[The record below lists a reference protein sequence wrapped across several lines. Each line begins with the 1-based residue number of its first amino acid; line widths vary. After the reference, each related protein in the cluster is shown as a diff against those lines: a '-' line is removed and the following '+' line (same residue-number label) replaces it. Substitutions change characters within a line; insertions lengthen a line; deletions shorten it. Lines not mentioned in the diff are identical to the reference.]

1 MKFKINLKDF
11 YKSLNKSFWPFFE
24 NKSFIR
30 ISFGG
35 AGSGKSFSTFQEMVY
50 KIVIEPGHN
59 YLVLRKVA
67 NTNRVSTYPLT
78 QQIISAFGLDKV
90 FKENKS
96 NMSFTVKHNKGMIV
110 FRGLDDIEKIKSI
123 TFPNG
128 VLTDII
134 IEEASEITQ
143 ADINQLIVRLRGM
156 AKVPFQ
162 ITLLFNPISD
172 QHWIKREFFDLR
184 SYQKKYSVYIL
195 KTTYKN
201 NAFLNDEYR
210 ETLEG
215 MAEIDYETYRVY
227 CLGEWGHYG
236 NLIFNNWVAM
246 PCPYREEDFD
256 AIYNGADFGFEHP
269 SVIVKIGFKDGA
281 MYSYNELCCKQKT
294 NMEFIEF
301 NKEFNVLHPG
311 EACRGDS
318 AEPARIKEWMQQ
330 GYGMLSASKGP
341 DSVSR
346 GIDFIKSQ
354 KWFIDPDH
362 CPRTLQEAQTYHRKT
377 KKDGTVTEEPVDVDD
392 DCLVGDTIINTELGN
407 FKIKDL
413 IGKNGFLKCID
424 TNTSKIVKSY
434 FHSVK
439 EVRKKRIIKIIMEDG
454 RTLRCSEDHPILTRR
469 GWIEAQF
476 LKETDFIIDI
486 QKSL

>member
-1 MKFKINLKDF
+1 MKLKINLKGF
-11 YKSLNKSFWPFFE
+11 YQSLNKKFWLFFE

-30 ISFGG
+30 ISYGG
-35 AGSGKSFSTFQEMVY
+35 AGSGKSFSTFQEMIY
-50 KIVIEPGHN
+50 KIVVEPGHN

-78 QQIISAFGLDKV
+78 QQIISAMGLDKV

-110 FRGLDDIEKIKSI
+110 CRGLDDIEKIKSI

-143 ADINQLIVRLRGM
+143 ADLNQLIVRLRGM
-156 AKVPFQ
+156 AIVPFQ

-172 QHWIKREFFDLR
+172 QHWIKKEFFDLQ

-195 KTTYKN
+195 KTTYKD
-201 NAFLNDEYR
+201 NAFLNKEYK

-215 MAEIDYETYRVY
+215 MADIDYETYRVY

-236 NLIFNNWVAM
+236 NLIFTNWSVM

-256 AIYNGADFGFEHP
+256 SIYCGMDFGFQHP

-281 MYSYNELCCKQKT
+281 MYTYNELCCEQKT
-294 NMEFIEF
+294 NMEFIEL
-301 NKEFNVLHPG
+301 NKEFNILMKNQQ
-311 EACRGDS
+311 CRADS
-318 AEPARIKEWMQQ
+318 AEPARIKEWVQN
-330 GYGMLSASKGP
+330 GHSVIPATKGK

-346 GIDFIKSQ
+346 GIDFINSQ
-354 KWFIDPDH
+354 KWFIDPI
-362 CPRTLQEAQTYHRKT
+362 CQRTIQEVQMYHRKT
-377 KKDGTVTEEPVDVDD
+377 KKDGSVLEEPVDIFDD
-392 DCLVGDTIINTELGN
+392 AIKSHIYGLEPLSKSQGPPGVLSGTITDQ
-407 FKIKDL
+407 KKKL
-413 IGKNGFLKCID
+413 IQAKAEERRKF
-424 TNTSKIVKSY
+424 
-434 FHSVK
+434 K
-439 EVRKKRIIKIIMEDG
+439 EVLKARRRAKKE
-454 RTLRCSEDHPILTRR
+454 
-469 GWIEAQF
+469 
-476 LKETDFIIDI
+476 ID
-486 QKSL
+486 KTENMK